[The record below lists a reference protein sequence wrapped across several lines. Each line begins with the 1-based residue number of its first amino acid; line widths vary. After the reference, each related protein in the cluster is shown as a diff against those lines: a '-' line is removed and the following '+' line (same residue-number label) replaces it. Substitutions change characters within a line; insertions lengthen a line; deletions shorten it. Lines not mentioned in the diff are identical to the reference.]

1 MEANPRGGPPATGVG
16 DSQGS
21 SAEFNRSPNDE
32 LSDLTGSD
40 LEEDMTWIEWFC
52 GLKGNEMF
60 VFVDEE
66 FVRDD
71 FNLTGL
77 STQVPYYDKALS
89 LIVEGDLSD
98 DSPSDSVSFAY
109 IEKSAALLFGLIHA
123 RFILTTKG
131 LGLLQQKVS
140 SQFYA
145 KGCPNALCDYSFILP
160 CALTDTPNL
169 HTVKLFCA
177 RCNELYHPPRSSYLN
192 NIDGAFFGTSVAS
205 LFFMAYP
212 QMLPPSRGPQGGLGP
227 AGGPCRNSSGADD
240 KKEVERG
247 ERGGSATGDRG
258 GGQGNV
264 RSHNVYYIPK
274 VFGFRVHPDS
284 RKLTLEREED
294 NRKREE
300 RLSLPALTRGP
311 VPPTLPSAAPRTEQQ
326 EGDKFYKAGTGGS
339 LTSQPSERGGGAQ
352 GAPRGPQRTSTGLGD
367 TSEGALKQH

>member
-1 MEANPRGGPPATGVG
+1 MESSIRGVAPPAAGE

-21 SAEFNRSPNDE
+21 SGDLNPSQNEE

-60 VFVDEE
+60 VFVDED

-131 LGLLQQKVS
+131 LGLLQQKVAA
-140 SQFYA
+140 QAYA
-145 KGCPNALCDYSFILP
+145 KNCPNALCDFAHLVP

-212 QMLPPSRGPQGGLGP
+212 QMLPSKPPTAPLAGAGVSQRGSGTNSGEKETEGAAP
-227 AGGPCRNSSGADD
+227 AGRGDTGTSNS
-240 KKEVERG
+240 
-247 ERGGSATGDRG
+247 TP
-258 GGQGNV
+258 
-264 RSHNVYYIPK
+264 VYYIPK
-274 VFGFRVHPDS
+274 IFGFKVHPDS
-284 RKLTLEREED
+284 RKLIQEREEQ
-294 NRKREE
+294 NRKRQAMLAAAAPPVAAATAAAAELQQQPQE
-300 RLSLPALTRGP
+300 SDKWYAPGAGGAPQQVESRGP
-311 VPPTLPSAAPRTEQQ
+311 AGAP
-326 EGDKFYKAGTGGS
+326 
-339 LTSQPSERGGGAQ
+339 AQ
-352 GAPRGPQRTSTGLGD
+352 GPVGPPRPARPSR
-367 TSEGALKQH
+367 A